1 MQIHQGELKPA
12 KVWSE
17 DNFYLRAK
25 LEVDP
30 RRFSQGFEDLAEC
43 VF

>member
-17 DNFYLRAK
+17 DKCDSRTK
-25 LEVDP
+25 LEVEP
-30 RRFSQGFEDLAEC
+30 RRFSQGFENLEEC